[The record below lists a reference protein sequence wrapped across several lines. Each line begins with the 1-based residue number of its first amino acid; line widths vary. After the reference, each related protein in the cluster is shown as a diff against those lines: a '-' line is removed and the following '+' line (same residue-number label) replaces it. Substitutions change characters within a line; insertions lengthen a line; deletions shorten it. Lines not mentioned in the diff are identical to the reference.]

1 MRFSVSRTH
10 VKHEL
15 ERGQIGAGRAV
26 HELRNDCFTLG
37 DLAASAVLGDN
48 DTFVQRLAEQGREI
62 LGAGRPAHASDFL
75 NRTHSHQNLDP

>member
-62 LGAGRPAHASDFL
+62 LGRRPSGPRVGFLKQNAFASE
-75 NRTHSHQNLDP
+75 P